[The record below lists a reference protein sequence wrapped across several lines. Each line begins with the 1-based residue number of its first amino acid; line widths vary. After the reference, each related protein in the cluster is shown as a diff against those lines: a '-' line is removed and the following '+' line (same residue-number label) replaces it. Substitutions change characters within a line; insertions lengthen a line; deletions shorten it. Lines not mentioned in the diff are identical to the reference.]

1 MSLLFSSF
9 FPGNDVGLLHEKVLQ
24 KENLL
29 TINVGKR
36 KTLTNSTAEGLV
48 ALVEQLMSVHAKK
61 TVSVHHCSLFPIRMT
76 NDVVLFMVHRDLLNY
91 FHFSNLF
98 LGHGR
103 EPVGGV
109 VW

>member
-1 MSLLFSSF
+1 MLTLMSLLFPSF

-48 ALVEQLMSVHAKK
+48 ALVEQLTSVHAKK
-61 TVSVHHCSLFPIRMT
+61 TVSFQHLMT
-76 NDVVLFMVHRDLLNY
+76 NDVVSFMVHIDLFNY
-91 FHFSNLF
+91 FHFPNIF
-98 LGHGR
+98 LGAHGR